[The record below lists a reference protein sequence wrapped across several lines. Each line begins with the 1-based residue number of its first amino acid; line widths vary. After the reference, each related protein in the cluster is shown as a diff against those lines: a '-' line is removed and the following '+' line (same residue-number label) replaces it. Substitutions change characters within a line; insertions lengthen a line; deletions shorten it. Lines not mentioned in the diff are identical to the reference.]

1 MDLKF
6 LSKKTD
12 PLDLEIERLANLLKI
27 GNADTAEYAAINE
40 QYILLVKLRN
50 ETKRK
55 PISREALLA
64 AGVNIAGILLVIHR
78 EQTHA
83 ITSKAFGFIAK
94 NSK

>member
-6 LSKKTD
+6 MTKKTD
-12 PLDLEIERLANLLKI
+12 PLDLEIERLANLLHI
-27 GNADTAEYAAINE
+27 GNPSTPEYAAINE
-40 QYILLVKLRN
+40 QYLLLIKLRN

-64 AGVNIAGILLVIHR
+64 AGVNITGILLVVYR

-83 ITSKAFGFIAK
+83 ITSKALGFIVK
-94 NSK
+94 SSK